1 MSLISFLKSLLFIG
15 LIGLPEVAFSLDN
28 TMRNTIAASLK
39 IAANQCLFMA
49 NALIGT
55 PGALPKSTAP
65 DGTLTTSESSWW
77 TSGFFPGTLW
87 YLYEATNDSLLKN
100 MAEEYTRRIEC
111 EQYTTS
117 NHDVGFMIYCSVGNA
132 QRILPSLYRE
142 TVLITAATSLST
154 RFRPFNGC
162 IQSWNIEDWN
172 RDRGWQCP
180 VIIDNM
186 MNLELL
192 MWAYKQTQ
200 NKKFRDISV
209 SHADVTLKNHFR
221 SDYSSYHVVSYDT
234 LTGQAAHR
242 GTHQGYAHES
252 AWSRGQ
258 AWALYGYTMMYR
270 ETRKK
275 SYLKQAISVAGFILN
290 HPDFPEDA
298 IPYWDFNAP
307 NIPRAKKDASA
318 AAIMASALIEL
329 STYVKEKELAR
340 KYLSVASR
348 QLTTLSSSDYLA
360 AEGTNAGFILKH
372 SVGNLPDKSEVDAPL
387 TYADYYYVEALLR
400 YQKFVLDKTSDYDKK

>member
-1 MSLISFLKSLLFIG
+1 MSIRSFLKSLLFIG
-15 LIGLPEVAFSLDN
+15 LIGLPEVAFPSDD
-28 TMRNTIAASLK
+28 TMRNTIAVSLK
-39 IAANQCLFMA
+39 IAANQYLFMA
-49 NALIGT
+49 NALIEK
-55 PGALPKSTAP
+55 PGALPKSVAP
-65 DGTLTTSESSWW
+65 DGTLSTSGSSWW

-87 YLYEATNDSLLKN
+87 YLYEATNDSLLMK

-132 QRILPSLYRE
+132 QRILPSLHHAK
-142 TVLITAATSLST
+142 VLVTAATSLST
-154 RFRPFNGC
+154 RFRPLNGC

-172 RDRGWQCP
+172 RNRGWQCP

-192 MWAYKQTQ
+192 MWAYKYTQ
-200 NKKFRDISV
+200 NKQFRDISL

-221 SDYSSYHVVSYDT
+221 RDYSSYHVVSYDT
-234 LTGQAAHR
+234 LIGKAAHR

-275 SYLKQAISVAGFILN
+275 SYLKQAISIADFILN
-290 HPDFPEDA
+290 HPHFPEDA

-307 NIPRAKKDASA
+307 DIPEAKKDASA
-318 AAIMASALIEL
+318 AAVMASAFIEL
-329 STYVKEKELAR
+329 SMYVKEKELAR
-340 KYLSVASR
+340 KYISVASR
-348 QLTTLSSSDYLA
+348 QLTTLSSSKYLA

-372 SVGNLPDKSEVDAPL
+372 SVGNLPGKSEVDVPL

-400 YQKFVLDKTSDYDKK
+400 YQKLVLDKISDYDK